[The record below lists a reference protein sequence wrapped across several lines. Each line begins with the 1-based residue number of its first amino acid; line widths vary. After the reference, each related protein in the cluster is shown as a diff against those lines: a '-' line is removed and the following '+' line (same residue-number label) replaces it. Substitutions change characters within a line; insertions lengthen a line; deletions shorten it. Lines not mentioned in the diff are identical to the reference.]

1 MKFFKILAL
10 SVALTALN
18 VNADPDKIT
27 QKLAGVIPDNMKI
40 QSIAESEMQ
49 GVYLVDLGSQT
60 IFAYE
65 NGEHLLVGE
74 AFDTIRQ
81 VSLLSEYKAEKM
93 SKSLSVL
100 EESKMI
106 IMGPK
111 DGERYITVFTDIDC
125 GYCRKLHFETI
136 PKLVDAGIKIRYLMW
151 PRAGLN
157 TESYDKAVSAYC
169 AEDQVKALTDAKAG
183 KEIEK
188 IECDNP
194 VAQHFQIGIEG
205 GVRGTPNIVLDNGIV
220 IPGYVPAER
229 ILGQLQTAGQVS
241 LTD

>member
-1 MKFFKILAL
+1 MKILKFLAL
-10 SVALTALN
+10 SFTFAALN
-18 VNADPDKIT
+18 VNGDADKIT
-27 QKLAGVIPDNMKI
+27 EKLAGVVPENMQI

-60 IFAYE
+60 LFAYE

-74 AFDTIRQ
+74 AFDTTRQ
-81 VSLLSEYKAEKM
+81 VSLLSEYKAGKM
-93 SKSLSVL
+93 SKSLGAL
-100 EESKMI
+100 DESKMI

-136 PKLVDAGIKIRYLMW
+136 PKLVEAGIKVRYLLW

-157 TESYDKAVSAYC
+157 SESYDKAVSAYC
-169 AEDQVKALTDAKAG
+169 ADDPVQALTDAKAG
-183 KEIEK
+183 KDIDE

-194 VAQHFQIGIEG
+194 VSEHFQIGIDG
-205 GVRGTPNIVLDNGIV
+205 GVRGTPNIVLDNGTV

-229 ILGQLQTAGQVS
+229 ILGQLEIAG
-241 LTD
+241 

>member
-1 MKFFKILAL
+1 MNLLKIIAF
-10 SVALTALN
+10 SFAFSIAN
-18 VNADPDKIT
+18 ANADADKIT
-27 QKLAGVIPDNMKI
+27 EKLAGVIPENMEI

-49 GVYLVDLGSQT
+49 GVYLVDLGAQT
-60 IFAYE
+60 LFAYE

-74 AFDTIRQ
+74 AFDTTRQ
-81 VSLLSEYKAEKM
+81 VSLLSEYKAGKM
-93 SKSLSVL
+93 SESLGAL

-136 PKLVDAGIKIRYLMW
+136 PKLVEAGIKVRYLLW

-157 TESYDKAVSAYC
+157 SESFDKAVSAYC
-169 AEDQVKALTDAKAG
+169 ADDQVQALTDAKAG
-183 KEIEK
+183 KDIEEK
-188 IECDNP
+188 DCDNP
-194 VAQHFQIGIEG
+194 VAEHFQIGIDG
-205 GVRGTPNIVLDNGIV
+205 GVRGTPNIVLDNGTV

-229 ILGQLQTAGQVS
+229 ILGQLETAG
-241 LTD
+241 

>member
-1 MKFFKILAL
+1 MKIFKILAL
-10 SVALTALN
+10 SLTFTALN
-18 VNADPDKIT
+18 VNADADTIT
-27 QKLAGVIPDNMKI
+27 EKLAGVVPENMQI

-49 GVYLVDLGSQT
+49 GVYLVDLGTQT
-60 IFAYE
+60 LFAYE

-74 AFDTIRQ
+74 AFDTTRQ
-81 VSLLSEYKAEKM
+81 VSLLSEYKAGKM
-93 SKSLSVL
+93 SKSLGAL
-100 EESKMI
+100 DESKMI

-136 PKLVDAGIKIRYLMW
+136 PKLVEAGIKIRYLLW

-157 TESYDKAVSAYC
+157 SESYDKAVSAYC
-169 AEDQVKALTDAKAG
+169 SDDQVQALTDAKAG
-183 KEIEK
+183 KDIDD

-194 VAQHFQIGIEG
+194 IAEHFQIGIDG
-205 GVRGTPNIVLDNGIV
+205 GVRGTPNIVLDNGTV

-229 ILGQLQTAGQVS
+229 ILGQMDGAG
-241 LTD
+241 

>member
-1 MKFFKILAL
+1 MKLLKILAM
-10 SVALTALN
+10 SVAFTALN
-18 VNADPDKIT
+18 VSADADKIT
-27 QKLAGVIPDNMKI
+27 DKLAGVIPENMQI

-60 IFAYE
+60 LFAYE

-74 AFDTIRQ
+74 AFDTTRQ
-81 VSLLSEYKAEKM
+81 VSLLSEYKAGKM
-93 SKSLSVL
+93 SKSLGAL

-106 IMGPK
+106 VMGPK

-136 PKLVDAGIKIRYLMW
+136 PKLVEAGIKVRYLLW

-157 TESYDKAVSAYC
+157 SESYDKAVSAYC
-169 AEDQVKALTDAKAG
+169 SDDPVQALTDAKAG
-183 KEIEK
+183 KDIEEITCE
-188 IECDNP
+188 NP
-194 VAQHFQIGIEG
+194 VAEHFQIGIDG
-205 GVRGTPNIVLDNGIV
+205 GVRGTPNIVLDNGTV

-229 ILGQLQTAGQVS
+229 ILGQLETAG
-241 LTD
+241 